1 MKHVSSSA
9 AGVNQIVV
17 ELDSDRKLEEDV
29 EGIGVY
35 TSNGREVELVRR
47 RLLRL

>member
-1 MKHVSSSA
+1 MKHVSFSA
-9 AGVNQIVV
+9 AGANQIVIK
-17 ELDSDRKLEEDV
+17 LDSDRKLEEDV

-35 TSNGREVELVRR
+35 TSNRREVELVKW